1 MSLPTL
7 HSLRVLQ
14 LSGKK
19 KQDTKLWQ
27 SDTEGWQKN
36 KNSRL
41 TVWNFINL
49 LIYLLPHSLWPPGP
63 GAPESCW
70 SSGPGRPCRDF
81 RAGRCRPRICI
92 PRSWG
97 LGRRRSERLPK
108 LLPDK
113 LKNKKISDFQRTRKT
128 QRNVHEAASL
138 TFNIYHFFF
147 SKRWTS
153 MSHSK
158 YCPVI
163 ALIVHRAAIKH
174 KTFQTSYDWGN
185 NKVAMPVS
193 LNVKLYI

>member
-1 MSLPTL
+1 MTVWHRRL
-7 HSLRVLQ
+7 
-14 LSGKK
+14 
-19 KQDTKLWQ
+19 TK
-27 SDTEGWQKN
+27 KN

-70 SSGPGRPCRDF
+70 SSGPGRPCRGF

-113 LKNKKISDFQRTRKT
+113 LKKQKNLWLLQREHT

-138 TFNIYHFFF
+138 TFNIYPFFF
-147 SKRWTS
+147 LSVGQAR
-153 MSHSK
+153 SK

-174 KTFQTSYDWGN
+174 KTFQTSYDRGN

>member
-113 LKNKKISDFQRTRKT
+113 LKNKKISDFCNRSRLKEMFTRQLVWLLISILSFFLSVGQAWAT
-128 QRNVHEAASL
+128 L
-138 TFNIYHFFF
+138 NIARLLL
-147 SKRWTS
+147 S
-153 MSHSK
+153 
-158 YCPVI
+158 
-163 ALIVHRAAIKH
+163 
-174 KTFQTSYDWGN
+174 
-185 NKVAMPVS
+185 
-193 LNVKLYI
+193 

>member
-14 LSGKK
+14 LSRKK

-113 LKNKKISDFQRTRKT
+113 LKNKKIKWFLQQEQT

-138 TFNIYHFFF
+138 TFNIYPFFF
-147 SKRWTS
+147 LSVGQAWSTLN
-153 MSHSK
+153 
-158 YCPVI
+158 I
-163 ALIVHRAAIKH
+163 ARLLL
-174 KTFQTSYDWGN
+174 S
-185 NKVAMPVS
+185 
-193 LNVKLYI
+193 